1 MALCPGR
8 QDACAVDLTTTIVA
22 AKTEG
27 NAKEAKA
34 PMLKH
39 EYAEVNGQR
48 FHNVTAGKGK
58 LIMIV
63 HGFPEFW
70 YEWFIHE

>member
-1 MALCPGR
+1 
-8 QDACAVDLTTTIVA
+8 
-22 AKTEG
+22 
-27 NAKEAKA
+27 
-34 PMLKH
+34 MLKH

>member
-1 MALCPGR
+1 
-8 QDACAVDLTTTIVA
+8 
-22 AKTEG
+22 
-27 NAKEAKA
+27 
-34 PMLKH
+34 MLKH

-48 FHNVTAGKGK
+48 LDNVTAGKGK